1 MLLVLAG
8 LGGFI
13 VFYMWLAWPG
23 LVAKQ
28 ANSNRMLKWLLFL
41 ITCGGFC
48 LVALLQLF
56 QMVQHPYDCIKGRQS
71 KIPSAAQVP

>member
-13 VFYMWLAWPG
+13 VFYGWLAWPG

-28 ANSNRMLKWLLFL
+28 ANSKRMLKWLLFL
-41 ITCGGFC
+41 LACGGMC
-48 LVALLQLF
+48 LMALLLLF
-56 QMVQHPYDCIKGRQS
+56 QMVQYPYDSIKGR
-71 KIPSAAQVP
+71 